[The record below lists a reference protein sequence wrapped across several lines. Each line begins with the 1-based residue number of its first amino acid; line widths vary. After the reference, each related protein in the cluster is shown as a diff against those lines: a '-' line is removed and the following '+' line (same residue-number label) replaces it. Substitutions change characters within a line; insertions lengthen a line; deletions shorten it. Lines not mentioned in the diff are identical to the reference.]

1 MIFNQKRDVIG
12 VYSSGDN
19 AAIAFDHLILAGF
32 SLNKVILVGQDS
44 TQRPHSHIGEIT
56 GIQRPQPH
64 IGEITGTA
72 TGLKKG
78 LFFGNILGGTTGL
91 LLGLGIL
98 ALPGV
103 GQIALMN
110 AIAFTLLSGGVC
122 TAAGGIIGVLIGL
135 GLTSTQVTMY
145 AQRVSLGQ
153 FLLILEGTKEEIFRA
168 QQLLNHQKISKLN

>member
-1 MIFNQKRDVIG
+1 MILNQKRDVIG
-12 VYSSGDN
+12 IYPSGDT
-19 AAIAFDHLILAGF
+19 AAKAFDHLILSGF
-32 SLNKVILVGQDS
+32 SLNKVFLVGQNG
-44 TQRPHSHIGEIT
+44 TQRLQS
-56 GIQRPQPH
+56 QR
-64 IGEITGTA
+64 GEITGTA

-78 LFFGNILGGTTGL
+78 LFLGNILGGTTGL

-103 GQIALMN
+103 GQVALVN

-135 GLTSTQVTMY
+135 GLTSTQATQY

-168 QQLLNHQKISKLN
+168 QQLLQYQKISKIN

>member
-1 MIFNQKRDVIG
+1 MILNQKRDLIG
-12 VYSSGDN
+12 VYASGDT
-19 AAIAFDHLILAGF
+19 AAIAFDHLILSGF
-32 SLNKVILVGQDS
+32 ALNKVFLVGQD
-44 TQRPHSHIGEIT
+44 
-56 GIQRPQPH
+56 GIQPQAQR
-64 IGEITGTA
+64 GEITGTA

-78 LFFGNILGGTTGL
+78 LFLGNVLGGTTGL

-135 GLTSTQVTMY
+135 GLTSTQATQY

-168 QQLLNHQKISKLN
+168 QQLLDSQKISQIN

>member
-1 MIFNQKRDVIG
+1 MILNQKRDVIG
-12 VYSSGDN
+12 VYPSSDT

-32 SLNKVILVGQDS
+32 SLNKVFLVGQDG
-44 TQRPHSHIGEIT
+44 T
-56 GIQRPQPH
+56 QRPQPH

-72 TGLKKG
+72 TGFKKG
-78 LFFGNILGGTTGL
+78 LFLGNVLGGTTGL

-135 GLTSTQVTMY
+135 GLTSTQATEY

-153 FLLILEGTKEEIFRA
+153 FLLIMEGTQEEIFRA
-168 QQLLNHQKISKLN
+168 QQLLRHQKIPKIN